1 MNWSRIRAVI
11 RKDLKEVAGM
21 KMVVLPM
28 IVVPLL
34 LCIIMPAAISITVFT
49 YGIKFISNAEMMEQ
63 IIPLYA
69 IPEVFSTVP
78 LQIQYIF
85 LNYTFLPLFM
95 VIPVMISSIITAN
108 SIVGEKER
116 NTLETLLYT
125 PITQR
130 EFITSKLLGAF
141 IPGFLLTVVGFLC
154 YFAVVN
160 GISFYY
166 VGEFMVRSSMWLV
179 GIFLTAPA
187 LSLLGLT
194 VTLLVS
200 LRAKT
205 YLEAQQM
212 SALVVVPL
220 VLLIVMQIT
229 GVITFHT
236 GYALL
241 FSVAVLLLDW
251 FAMSRLLPRFK
262 RENIL

>member
-1 MNWSRIRAVI
+1 MNWYRVRAVI

-34 LCIIMPAAISITVFT
+34 LCIIMPAAISIAVFT
-49 YGIKFISNAEMMEQ
+49 YGIKFISNVEMMEQ
-63 IIPLYA
+63 IIPLYT
-69 IPEVFSTVP
+69 IPEVFSTIP

-130 EFITSKLLGAF
+130 EFIAAKLLGAF
-141 IPGFLLTVVGFLC
+141 LPGFLLTLAGFLL

-166 VGEFMVRSSMWLV
+166 INDFMVRSPMWLV
-179 GIFLTAPA
+179 GIFITAPA

-200 LRAKT
+200 LRAHT

-212 SALVVVPL
+212 SAMVVVPL
-220 VLLIVMQIT
+220 VLLIVLQIS

-241 FSVAVLLLDW
+241 FSLAVLLIDW
-251 FAMSRLLPRFK
+251 LAMSRLLPRFK
-262 RENIL
+262 RETIL